1 MVRKYIKKGT
11 RKSYSIEALKL
22 AIEDVVKR
30 GTSIRQASLD
40 NGIPHATLSR
50 KIHLLRLAPE
60 KGIDSIASQESKYIP
75 EKFLKSDM
83 HV

>member
-11 RKSYSIEALKL
+11 RKPYTTESMKL
-22 AIEDVVKR
+22 AIEAVVKR
-30 GTSIRQASLD
+30 GVSIRQASLD

-60 KGIDSIASQESKYIP
+60 KGIDKIASP
-75 EKFLKSDM
+75 EGECN
-83 HV
+83 